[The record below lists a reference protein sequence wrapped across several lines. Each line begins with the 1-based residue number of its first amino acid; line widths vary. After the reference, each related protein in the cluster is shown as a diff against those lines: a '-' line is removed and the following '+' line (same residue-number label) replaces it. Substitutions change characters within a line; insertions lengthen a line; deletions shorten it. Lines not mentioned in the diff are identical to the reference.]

1 MNWMKSLGVSELL
14 ELVPEVEDDELE
26 AAFPSAEA
34 RELMELIMQ
43 TSSAA
48 DQCPIHI
55 SDGVIWR
62 SAEGA
67 RAFGECCACEESN

>member
-1 MNWMKSLGVSELL
+1 MKSLGVSELL
-14 ELVPEVEDDELE
+14 ELVVEDDELAE
-26 AAFPSAEA
+26 LDAALPSAEA

-67 RAFGECCACEESN
+67 RALGECCACEESN